1 MKFILLISVFVG
13 DFGSL
18 GCGSSSSRPKSKR
31 IHADPG
37 PDPQTGENF
46 NLFELLEQIRIRNTD
61 PDFGSNYFFNFFL
74 SREKSLNLTILKWIK
89 NAKVFIFYVRNATF
103 LTSESGIAKIF
114 NADSQPWLFYR
125 TFFVSF

>member
-13 DFGSL
+13 HFGSP
-18 GCGSSSSRPKSKR
+18 GCGSRSSRPKSKR

-61 PDFGSNYFFNFFL
+61 PDFGSNYFFYFFL
-74 SREKSLNLTILKWIK
+74 SRENFKMDKKREGVYILCKK
-89 NAKVFIFYVRNATF
+89 CD
-103 LTSESGIAKIF
+103 IF
-114 NADSQPWLFYR
+114 NL
-125 TFFVSF
+125 